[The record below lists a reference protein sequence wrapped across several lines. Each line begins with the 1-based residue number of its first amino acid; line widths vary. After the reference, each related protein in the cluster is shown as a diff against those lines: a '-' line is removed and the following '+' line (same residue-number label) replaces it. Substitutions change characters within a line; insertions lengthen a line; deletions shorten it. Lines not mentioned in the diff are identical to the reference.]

1 MIRSQTVSDAKAKPG
16 EAAIDVAGLSKSYV
30 RGQVET
36 SVLADLNLTV
46 ARGECVFLAGPSG
59 SGKSTL
65 LAVLG
70 CILTPDRGR
79 VSILGQDLAELD
91 PSEQVAMRRDRI
103 GFVFQR
109 FQLLRGLTATD
120 NVMLPLVLRGIS
132 QSVARRRARDLLD
145 VVGLADRVAAIPQ
158 RLSAGQ
164 CQRVALARAMA
175 NDPELILADEPT
187 ASLDAVNGQ
196 QVIELLKKLVVELG
210 KTAVVVTHDQRIF
223 PFADRVCYLDNGRIA
238 AEETGAAACA
248 QADAYPLP
256 PAHGPLP
263 ISKESAEMPLLS
275 NSAISTDN

>member
-1 MIRSQTVSDAKAKPG
+1 
-16 EAAIDVAGLSKSYV
+16 
-30 RGQVET
+30 
-36 SVLADLNLTV
+36 
-46 ARGECVFLAGPSG
+46 
-59 SGKSTL
+59 
-65 LAVLG
+65 
-70 CILTPDRGR
+70 
-79 VSILGQDLAELD
+79 LAELD
-91 PSEQVAMRRDRI
+91 PTEKVTLRRDRI

-120 NVMLPLVLRGIS
+120 NVMLPLVLRGVS
-132 QSVARRRARDLLD
+132 QSVARRRARQLLD
-145 VVGLADRVAAIPQ
+145 SVGLADRATVIPQ

-238 AEETGAAACA
+238 AEETGTSACA

-256 PAHGPLP
+256 VAQGALP
-263 ISKESAEMPLLS
+263 IQKAWTTDISAVVVE
-275 NSAISTDN
+275 